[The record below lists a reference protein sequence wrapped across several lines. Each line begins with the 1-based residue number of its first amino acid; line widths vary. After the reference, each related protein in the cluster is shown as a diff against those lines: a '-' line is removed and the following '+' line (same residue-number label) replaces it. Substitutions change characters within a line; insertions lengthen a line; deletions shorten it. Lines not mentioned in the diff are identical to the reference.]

1 MQTQS
6 TCYLLPGSSQSASSL
21 STLGATSQPSGKPSV
36 DSNLTDASS
45 GPLGQID
52 AGHPDKPKDKFS
64 KLQRRVVVSLIAVTA
79 LFSPLSA
86 FVYCPSMDHIA
97 QQLQVNMEL
106 MNFTMAVYML
116 ASGIGAAISFGLADR
131 VGRRPVYLF
140 AMSTY
145 LFTNM
150 FLGIQRNFIAMLI
163 LRMLQSI
170 GSSVCALMGPTIIAE
185 IATRTQRSKYHA
197 IIAVGP
203 ALCPSLGPVI
213 GSIIAHQ
220 LGWRFIFY
228 ILGIPALICVILIY
242 FFLPESLD
250 ELEMS
255 KALSSKPKI
264 LSLNFQ
270 PSLPFRIPD
279 PLRILRTVNNKN
291 AILIMMINGIH
302 FMTFSCLQGSI
313 ATSFGKVHGFSQIH
327 AGLAY
332 LPAALGSAVAPFFL
346 IRMVDHDYEIVS
358 RIHNFPPNIPPPE
371 LVKYPI
377 EKARLRGMYIM
388 VAMSALGVTVYGWS
402 LERKWHVSVPL
413 VCEFFVGTFM
423 NFIFSICSLLI
434 MDITPGASFTA
445 LAALV
450 MIRSSF
456 AGAGLAV
463 IEILLKNLGIGW
475 TFSIFAGAC
484 AACMGLVWMEMRW
497 GLQWREQQEKE
508 KQAQK
513 AETELEANPEL
524 ESHCDANESAGVI
537 IAS

>member
-170 GSSVCALMGPTIIAE
+170 GSSGITI
-185 IATRTQRSKYHA
+185 Q
-197 IIAVGP
+197 V
-203 ALCPSLGPVI
+203 
-213 GSIIAHQ
+213 
-220 LGWRFIFY
+220 F
-228 ILGIPALICVILIY
+228 
-242 FFLPESLD
+242 
-250 ELEMS
+250 
-255 KALSSKPKI
+255 I
-264 LSLNFQ
+264 LS
-270 PSLPFRIPD
+270 
-279 PLRILRTVNNKN
+279 
-291 AILIMMINGIH
+291 
-302 FMTFSCLQGSI
+302 I
-313 ATSFGKVHGFSQIH
+313 ANT
-327 AGLAY
+327 
-332 LPAALGSAVAPFFL
+332 
-346 IRMVDHDYEIVS
+346 R
-358 RIHNFPPNIPPPE
+358 
-371 LVKYPI
+371 
-377 EKARLRGMYIM
+377 
-388 VAMSALGVTVYGWS
+388 
-402 LERKWHVSVPL
+402 
-413 VCEFFVGTFM
+413 
-423 NFIFSICSLLI
+423 
-434 MDITPGASFTA
+434 
-445 LAALV
+445 
-450 MIRSSF
+450 
-456 AGAGLAV
+456 
-463 IEILLKNLGIGW
+463 
-475 TFSIFAGAC
+475 
-484 AACMGLVWMEMRW
+484 
-497 GLQWREQQEKE
+497 
-508 KQAQK
+508 
-513 AETELEANPEL
+513 
-524 ESHCDANESAGVI
+524 
-537 IAS
+537 